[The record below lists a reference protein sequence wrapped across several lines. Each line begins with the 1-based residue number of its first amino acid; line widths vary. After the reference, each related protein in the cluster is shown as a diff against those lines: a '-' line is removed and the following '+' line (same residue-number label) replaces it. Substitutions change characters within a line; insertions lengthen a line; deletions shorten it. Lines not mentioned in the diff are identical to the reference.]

1 MTFCEST
8 LAGELTRR
16 AHAGAS
22 FLSGLSEPIG
32 GLVVRAYRSRH
43 PSGVATVRARLCSQ
57 GWLLMVVLS
66 GGNDI
71 SPLAYGIM
79 FGIVTGMMVYIVLA
93 HLLPAAHRYDPN
105 DTVCTP
111 CVTVGMVRRAD
122 RGPHT
127 LRASLISLAC
137 SQVVMAASL
146 MMFMA

>member
-1 MTFCEST
+1 M
-8 LAGELTRR
+8 
-16 AHAGAS
+16 
-22 FLSGLSEPIG
+22 
-32 GLVVRAYRSRH
+32 
-43 PSGVATVRARLCSQ
+43 ATVRARLCSQ

-66 GGNDI
+66 GGDDI

-127 LRASLISLAC
+127 LRAGLRSLWCAHRS
-137 SQVVMAASL
+137 
-146 MMFMA
+146 

>member
-1 MTFCEST
+1 MNSEKTAKNEQKWARYG
-8 LAGELTRR
+8 LRKRVRVADL
-16 AHAGAS
+16 
-22 FLSGLSEPIG
+22 FLMD
-32 GLVVRAYRSRH
+32 R
-43 PSGVATVRARLCSQ
+43 
-57 GWLLMVVLS
+57 
-66 GGNDI
+66 
-71 SPLAYGIM
+71 YGIM

-127 LRASLISLAC
+127 LRAGLRSLVC